1 MRYEFAMIIACPS
14 CDARYAVE
22 ADKIGP
28 AGRTVKCAKCGHSWT
43 QMPEEDDGV
52 QADAPGV
59 EQISESLRESR
70 IGSDAPEPDD
80 EVDFGVDFGAGL
92 QDEPEADDDP
102 APRRGAVPD
111 APVRKPRRSGAAR
124 LAWLLLIVVV
134 GGVVGGTLAFQS
146 SIVSAWPN
154 AKRFYDLVGLTSVPG
169 TAKFGFQNVKHS
181 DIKVDGRDLIRIE
194 GELVNLSEVPGDVPD
209 LRVNFLD
216 AEGRVVKTW
225 RFPPP
230 ERKMLPDETVTFVTQ
245 VPAPP
250 PEARRMDVGLATDP
264 VPSPAH

>member
-1 MRYEFAMIIACPS
+1 MIIACPS

-28 AGRTVKCAKCGHSWT
+28 LGRTVKCAKCGHSWT
-43 QMPEEDDGV
+43 QMPEDDDAL
-52 QADAPGV
+52 QAETPDADDIV
-59 EQISESLRESR
+59 ESLRANRVGE
-70 IGSDAPEPDD
+70 DAPEPDD
-80 EVDFGVDFGAGL
+80 DDDVDFDVDFGASL
-92 QDEPEADDDP
+92 RDQLDADNDLPSRRQDSS
-102 APRRGAVPD
+102 D
-111 APVRKPRRSGAAR
+111 APARKPRRSRAAR

-134 GGVVGGTLAFQS
+134 AGVVGGTLAFQS

-154 AKRFYDLVGLTSVPG
+154 AKRFYDLVGLTSVP
-169 TAKFGFQNVKHS
+169 ASARFGFQNVNHS
-181 DIKVDGRDLIRIE
+181 DIKVDGKDYIRIE

-264 VPSPAH
+264 VPGN

>member
-1 MRYEFAMIIACPS
+1 MIIACPS

-28 AGRTVKCAKCGHSWT
+28 AGRTVKCAKCGHAWT
-43 QMPEEDDGV
+43 QMPEDG
-52 QADAPGV
+52 DAPQVGAPDADD
-59 EQISESLRESR
+59 IAESLKGNRVGE
-70 IGSDAPEPDD
+70 DAPEPDD
-80 EVDFGVDFGAGL
+80 DVDFDVDFGASL
-92 QDEPEADDDP
+92 RDELDANDDLPPHRPDSADTRD
-102 APRRGAVPD
+102 RS
-111 APVRKPRRSGAAR
+111 KPRRSRAAR

-134 GGVVGGTLAFQS
+134 GGVIGGTLAFQS

-154 AKRFYDLVGLTSVPG
+154 AKRFYDLVGLTSVP
-169 TAKFGFQNVKHS
+169 ASVRFGFQNVKHS
-181 DIKVDGRDLIRIE
+181 DVTVDGRDYIRIE

-216 AEGRVVKTW
+216 VEGRVVKTW

-245 VPAPP
+245 VPTPP

-264 VPSPAH
+264 APAPGH